1 MGWLQ
6 LRVQTDPA
14 QAEQVEELL
23 MELGAVSVTMEDAA
37 DQPLYEPALGSTPL
51 WQQTSIVGLFDS
63 DCDMAAVRQEL
74 ADQYQRLTETPLGET
89 EVEVVEDK
97 DWTRAW
103 MDDFQPLRFGRR
115 LWICPSWH
123 TPPDP
128 EAANLMLD
136 PGLAF
141 GTGTH
146 PTTALCLE
154 WLDSA
159 EVRDRTLTDY
169 GCGSGIL
176 GLAALL
182 LGAKSVVGVD
192 TDPQALEASRE
203 NASRNGVA
211 PQRLRLFLPEE
222 APAEQ
227 SDILLANI
235 LAEPLLELAP
245 LLAQRVRP
253 GGALVLSGILESQAE
268 ALITRYEDWFVMDP
282 PAAREGWVR
291 LTGFRRQDAG

>member
-6 LRVQTDPA
+6 LRVQADPD
-14 QAEQVEELL
+14 QAEVLEELL
-23 MELGAVSVTMEDAA
+23 MDLGSVSVTLEDAA
-37 DQPLYEPALGSTPL
+37 DQPLYEPELGTTPL
-51 WQQTSIVGLFDS
+51 WQQTQVVALFDS
-63 DCDMAAVRQEL
+63 DCDMAAIRTEL
-74 ADQYQRLTETPLGET
+74 AELYHLRTEQPLGET
-89 EVEVVEDK
+89 EVEVVQDK

-103 MDDFQPLRFGRR
+103 MDDFKPIRFGER

-128 EAANLMLD
+128 DAVTLMLD

-159 EVRDRTLTDY
+159 EVAGKTVTDY

-176 GLAALL
+176 GLAALM
-182 LGAKSVVGVD
+182 LGAPYFIGVD

-203 NASRNGVA
+203 NATRNQIA
-211 PQRLRLFLPEE
+211 ADRLQLFLPEK
-222 APAEQ
+222 APEEQ
-227 SDILLANI
+227 TDILLANI
-235 LAEPLLELAP
+235 LAEPLMNLAP
-245 LLAQRVRP
+245 VLAARVRT
-253 GGALVLSGILESQAE
+253 GGHLVLSGILDTQAQ
-268 ALITRYEDWFVMDP
+268 ALIERYEDWFVMDE
-282 PAAREGWVR
+282 PAEREGWVR
-291 LTGFRRQDAG
+291 LTGVRRQVAG